1 MIVTGCSRRKKASIN
16 PLLHPGYLI
25 AGSVSDVAMQWTALI
40 TSAPRTHRAAS
51 LYAGRSFTDAVW
63 SAQAAH
69 LPHIIISA
77 GLGIVEAEQEIPAYA
92 LTTVGATD
100 ENVLSKCPLGTR
112 PVDWWRAAFPDA
124 PLKSMISQAPG
135 RVHLALSKTYLEM
148 VFDDLQQLE
157 DSSLQQLR
165 IFTGADETLKGSR
178 FESNILPYD
187 ARLDGPDSHLPGTRS
202 DFASRALRHFTTL
215 TLGQPD
221 TDLADDRALVESALS
236 SMRRPVLPK
245 RERRSDE
252 EIRAELIAVW
262 AAMQGNRQRMLRHLR
277 DTLLISCE
285 QSRFARIARELEGE
299 GLR

>member
-1 MIVTGCSRRKKASIN
+1 MIVTGCSRRKKASID
-16 PLLHPGYLI
+16 PQLHPANLI

-40 TSAPRTHRAAS
+40 TSAPRTHRATS

-63 SAQAAH
+63 SAQAAR
-69 LPHIIISA
+69 LPHIIVSA
-77 GLGIVEAEQEIPAYA
+77 GLGLVEAEQEIPAYA

-100 ENVLSKCPLGTR
+100 ENVLSKCPSGTR
-112 PVDWWRAAFPDA
+112 PSDWWRAAFPDA
-124 PLKSMISQAPG
+124 PLQSMIAQATG
-135 RVHLALSKTYLEM
+135 RVHLALSRTYLEM
-148 VFDDLQQLE
+148 IFEDLEQLT
-157 DSSLQQLR
+157 DTSLRKLR

-178 FESNILPYD
+178 FEGNILPYD
-187 ARLDGPDSHLPGTRS
+187 ARLDGPDSPLPGTKS
-202 DFASRALRHFTTL
+202 DFSSRALRHFTTL
-215 TLGQPD
+215 VLGQPEA
-221 TDLADDRALVESALS
+221 DLANDRALVESSLS
-236 SMRRPVLPK
+236 SMRLPALPK

-262 AAMQGNRQRMLRHLR
+262 AAMKGNRQRMLRHLR